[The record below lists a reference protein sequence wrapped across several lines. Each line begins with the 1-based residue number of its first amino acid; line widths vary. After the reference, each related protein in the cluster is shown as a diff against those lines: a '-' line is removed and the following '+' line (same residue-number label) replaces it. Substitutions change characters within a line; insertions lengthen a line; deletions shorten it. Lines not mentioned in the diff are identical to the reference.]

1 MSENTILIK
10 NKKALFEYFIE
21 NTFDAGILLKGT
33 EVKSIRNGQ
42 ANISDSYCVVDSNN
56 VYVKNMHIS
65 EYKNAGFTQH
75 SPVSDRKLLLKKSE
89 IKKIN
94 DKLKNIGY
102 TLIPLELFFSDSGY
116 AKLKIGIARGKKL
129 YDKRD
134 DIKKKD
140 IERDILRFK

>member
-21 NTFDAGILLKGT
+21 NTFEAGILLKGT

-75 SPVSDRKLLLKKSE
+75 SPISDRKLLLKKSE

-102 TLIPLELFFSDSGY
+102 TLIPLELFFSDTGY